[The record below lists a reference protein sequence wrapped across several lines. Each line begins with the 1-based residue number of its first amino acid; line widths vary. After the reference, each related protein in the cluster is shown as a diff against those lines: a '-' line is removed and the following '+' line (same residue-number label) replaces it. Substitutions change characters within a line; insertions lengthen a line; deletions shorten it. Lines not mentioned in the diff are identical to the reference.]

1 MSPDLTNLTDSLQA
15 AGIQDGEHLI
25 AVAQQGQ
32 VSTTKKAFAAWCYGG
47 NCVVA
52 WGPPES
58 GGDSSGIR
66 DQLRNVQQI
75 QATTGGAFSAILADG
90 SVVSWGVPHY
100 GGNCSAVQAQL
111 RNVQQVQAADA
122 GAFAAILA
130 DGSVV
135 TWGDKHCGGNSF
147 AVQNELRN
155 VQRVQATD
163 KAFAAILA
171 NGSVVAWGS
180 QNNGGDCSEGQDQ
193 LRNVQ
198 QVQAT
203 DFAAKLPPRGRHGH
217 HVWWRKLG
225 RKIRPVCI
233 GPQLHS
239 YAYSCGFALAV
250 VRKQQKSRVI
260 LMWQV
265 GFPSFCH

>member
-90 SVVSWGVPHY
+90 SVVSWASHTM
-100 GGNCSAVQAQL
+100 
-111 RNVQQVQAADA
+111 
-122 GAFAAILA
+122 
-130 DGSVV
+130 VV
-135 TWGDKHCGGNSF
+135 TAQQFKLSS
-147 AVQNELRN
+147 EM
-155 VQRVQATD
+155 
-163 KAFAAILA
+163 
-171 NGSVVAWGS
+171 
-180 QNNGGDCSEGQDQ
+180 CSKF
-193 LRNVQ
+193 R
-198 QVQAT
+198 
-203 DFAAKLPPRGRHGH
+203 R
-217 HVWWRKLG
+217 
-225 RKIRPVCI
+225 
-233 GPQLHS
+233 
-239 YAYSCGFALAV
+239 
-250 VRKQQKSRVI
+250 
-260 LMWQV
+260 LMLVHLLQSWLMDR
-265 GFPSFCH
+265 S